1 MIPKYNGMK
10 AEQTV
15 FSNPLPKGG
24 YVANIINAK
33 IEDYSWGSVL
43 VIAFDIAEGDYKDF
57 FRKQFNANTNLDKK
71 WKGTYRIVIPN
82 ENSQYFDNEKKTFNN
97 LIGSLEHSNNG
108 YHFDWD
114 EQKFKGKSIGVIYR
128 NKEWEMN
135 GNTGWTTECG
145 AVTDVNSI
153 RENTFKPLK
162 DKPLKNNSIASVNTD
177 TAVTVIETD
186 EDLPF

>member
-1 MIPKYNGMK
+1 MIPQYNGMK

-43 VIAFDIAEGDYKDF
+43 VIAFDVAEGDYKDF
-57 FRKQFNANTNLDKK
+57 FRRQFNANSKHEKK

-82 ENSQYFDNEKKTFNN
+82 ENSQYFESEKKSFNN
-97 LIGSLEHSNNG
+97 LIYSLEASNSG
-108 YHFDWD
+108 YKFDRD
-114 EQKFKGKSIGVIYR
+114 EQKFKGKFIGVIYR

-145 AVTDVNSI
+145 AVTDITSI

-162 DKPLKNNSIASVNTD
+162 DKPFRNNSSVSVNTD
-177 TAVTVIETD
+177 NAVTVIETE